1 MTNFQQAIRM
11 NNDGVQFLVNGED
24 EKAIPVLSEAF
35 KSMKQHLA
43 RAHEDSITNAS
54 NEAICKSNDQLFVQ
68 LPDNNIGE
76 ADGTQTDLSLFNH
89 AMVIPTIDEE
99 HACGRVVVVHA
110 AAIIFNLALAH
121 HRKGIR
127 TENLAVTS
135 KALKL
140 YTTIL
145 KLLRGGGDDDLAGSA
160 NMEFL
165 LKLATISNL
174 LEIQSQFGDY
184 DLIAYERLEQLTRS
198 LRRKDTMLLDAILCQ
213 TSGVKGQLM
222 SVLLTKPPSVAP
234 AA

>member
-1 MTNFQQAIRM
+1 MTNFQQAIGM
-11 NNDGVQFLVNGED
+11 NNDGVQFLVNGD
-24 EKAIPVLSEAF
+24 DDKAIPVLSESF
-35 KSMKQHLA
+35 KSMKQYLA
-43 RAHEDSITNAS
+43 RANESSITNAS

-76 ADGTQTDLSLFNH
+76 ADGQTDVSLFNH
-89 AMVIPTIDEE
+89 AMIIPDIDEE
-99 HACGRVVVVHA
+99 QACGRVVVVHA

-121 HRKGIR
+121 HRKGIK
-127 TENLAVTS
+127 TENSALTA
-135 KALKL
+135 KAMKL

-145 KLLRGGGDDDLAGSA
+145 KLLRGGEDDLGSA